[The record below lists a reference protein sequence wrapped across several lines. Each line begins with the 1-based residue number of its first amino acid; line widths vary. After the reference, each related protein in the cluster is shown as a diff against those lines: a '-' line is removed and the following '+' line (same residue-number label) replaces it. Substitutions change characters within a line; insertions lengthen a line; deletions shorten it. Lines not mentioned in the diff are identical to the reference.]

1 MGMQSCEITFGYMK
15 RWGILNDGYMK
26 RWGIWN
32 DGVYEMGTG
41 TKLGEPYLWGVG
53 MKSYWG
59 YLGVEYSLY
68 NAYNSC

>member
-1 MGMQSCEITFGYMK
+1 MGT
-15 RWGILNDGYMK
+15 
-26 RWGIWN
+26 GIWN